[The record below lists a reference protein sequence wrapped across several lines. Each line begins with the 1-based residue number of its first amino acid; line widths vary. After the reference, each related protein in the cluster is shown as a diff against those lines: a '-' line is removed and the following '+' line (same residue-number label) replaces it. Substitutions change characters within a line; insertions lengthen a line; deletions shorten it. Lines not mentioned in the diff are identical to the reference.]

1 MPHLHPWVAYPTPQ
15 MEGGRGWAGWI
26 RFLWISSVLTFHR
39 ALSGGILYWGRH
51 QFSVFHF
58 ETFSSVTVLVSNH
71 SSVLFIYLSHFIRFR
86 TRGYHNFVVSV
97 LPSLPK
103 IHPNKPKNAIFNSC
117 VSCCLSVT
125 KRKNTCFCWMTTTF
139 FLLTKNVVKIMNNEQ
154 VWKSLLMSIFICSFK
169 KYFSQIFLL
178 GWLLTITYELSCRFF
193 ILFSFLPSFL
203 SSYFPSSFPS
213 FLFLSPSSLYD
224 QLFPITSKG
233 ILHPSRMLLY
243 TCFCWEIR
251 PFFWTFLEFQN

>member
-1 MPHLHPWVAYPTPQ
+1 MENFRFWRFFHRISPAFFPVSEKENNEIWFLHCWELFIQDIREELLGKGMPHLHPRVAYPTPQ

-26 RFLWISSVLTFHR
+26 RFLWISSVLNFHR

-86 TRGYHNFVVSV
+86 TRGYHNFVGSV

-169 KYFSQIFLL
+169 KYFS
-178 GWLLTITYELSCRFF
+178 
-193 ILFSFLPSFL
+193 
-203 SSYFPSSFPS
+203 
-213 FLFLSPSSLYD
+213 
-224 QLFPITSKG
+224 
-233 ILHPSRMLLY
+233 
-243 TCFCWEIR
+243 
-251 PFFWTFLEFQN
+251 